1 MSSDNCKIRSR
12 LRSFWAKMNVIAED
26 RHDMQHSQTAQLPA
40 TAVDSNVIA
49 QAVLAMALGLLIV
62 GVVGFSHISA
72 VHNAAHDVR
81 HANAFPCH

>member
-1 MSSDNCKIRSR
+1 
-12 LRSFWAKMNVIAED
+12 
-26 RHDMQHSQTAQLPA
+26 MQQSQTTPA
-40 TAVDSNVIA
+40 SASTVDSNIIA
-49 QAVLAMALGLLIV
+49 QAVLAMALGLFIV

>member
-1 MSSDNCKIRSR
+1 MRIN
-12 LRSFWAKMNVIAED
+12 
-26 RHDMQHSQTAQLPA
+26 MQQVQTAHAPA
-40 TAVDSNVIA
+40 TVGSNVIA
-49 QAVLAMALGLLIV
+49 QAVLAMALGLFIL